1 MCLLWLYGIAIPPS
15 VFLKI
20 YDTQYGERQQR
31 ASSWPS
37 ARVWI
42 HQDYTIRVFA
52 GRCAAYLSAGIS
64 GKNRS
69 CVCVCVWYGTQEN
82 RKCAKIEKKGRK
94 MGRCFLFRLVLFL
107 LGVSSFLIF
116 FLSKTSR
123 VEIDV
128 SAVVVE
134 EDGRRP
140 DSYDKDV
147 PYPKRKGKEKGKQGK
162 MRRLCWLL
170 RVLL

>member
-1 MCLLWLYGIAIPPS
+1 MGKGSSALLLGQARAYGFI
-15 VFLKI
+15 KI
-20 YDTQYGERQQR
+20 IRYESLPAVARPIYLLASPERT
-31 ASSWPS
+31 
-37 ARVWI
+37 AR
-42 HQDYTIRVFA
+42 
-52 GRCAAYLSAGIS
+52 
-64 GKNRS
+64 
-69 CVCVCVWYGTQEN
+69 VCVCVWYGTQEN
-82 RKCAKIEKKGRK
+82 RKCAKMEKKGRK
-94 MGRCFLFRLVLFL
+94 IGRCFLFRLVLFL

-147 PYPKRKGKEKGKQGK
+147 PYPKRKGKEKGKKGK